1 MKNADSDKFAISV
14 CTVDGQ
20 TFNFGDFTDSF
31 SVQSIGKT
39 FAYTL
44 ALIERG
50 HELVHRHV
58 GQEPSGKAFNDFTL
72 TKKGLPY
79 NPVTNAGS
87 IITCSLLSPHENDI
101 EKKLQAIK
109 DLLGRMSGNIYAVED
124 MMDV

>member
-1 MKNADSDKFAISV
+1 M

-50 HELVHRHV
+50 HELVHSHM

-72 TKKGLPY
+72 TKKGVALQSSDERREY
-79 NPVTNAGS
+79 NNLF
-87 IITCSLLSPHENDI
+87 ITQSP
-101 EKKLQAIK
+101 
-109 DLLGRMSGNIYAVED
+109 
-124 MMDV
+124 